1 MSNPLLGPILG
12 YASKLRFPTMFKV
25 VAALF
30 IIDLVTPDLIPFL
43 TFGMPFDEI
52 FMGALTLL
60 LASWK
65 NHNPA
70 IPEADSINKKP
81 VIEGEFKK
89 D

>member
-1 MSNPLLGPILG
+1 MSNPLLAPILG
-12 YASKLRFPTMFKV
+12 FASRLRFPTLFKV

-30 IIDLVTPDLIPFL
+30 VIDLVTPDLIPLL
-43 TFGMPFDEI
+43 TFGMPFDEV

-65 NHNPA
+65 GRNEPA
-70 IPEADSINKKP
+70 AQANDSAAKP